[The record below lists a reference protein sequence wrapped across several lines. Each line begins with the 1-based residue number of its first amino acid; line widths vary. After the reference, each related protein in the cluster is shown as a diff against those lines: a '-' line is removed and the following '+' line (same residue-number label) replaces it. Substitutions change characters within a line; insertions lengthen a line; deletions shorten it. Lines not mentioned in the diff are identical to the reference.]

1 MEVKKIDQT
10 YFLCPFLFVLLC
22 FNFAIICGRLCFT
35 KESVGFSLWAQFQ
48 RPPLERSCGKT
59 LGQGI
64 EALPSCQYR
73 AQYKRFKGLFFVLFY
88 SSFMKLSVLSNPLHG
103 MVWLDGMK
111 KKIFKLKNIKG
122 LIFKSLTWTSFHI
135 TSQYFI

>member
-1 MEVKKIDQT
+1 MENSDKMEVKKIDQT

-73 AQYKRFKGLFFVLFY
+73 AQYNQEFFFVKLKKIQRPVFCVILFFLYEVKCTFK
-88 SSFMKLSVLSNPLHG
+88 SIT
-103 MVWLDGMK
+103 WDGLVGWNE
-111 KKIFKLKNIKG
+111 KKIN
-122 LIFKSLTWTSFHI
+122 
-135 TSQYFI
+135 